1 MYRTSLA
8 LIVSA
13 LLTIPSFSQL
23 RADYPDYP
31 NAAISGSASFG
42 GSATASGPSG
52 GGSTTITFS
61 SNWMFL
67 IGTGVTYTGIP
78 ASPATFAPSFSF
90 TGDGTSVVLTT
101 PALPLWSFSSGGNN
115 YSFDLTSLSNGHVV
129 NGAMSFTGMGTLS
142 ATGFDP
148 TVGSFAM
155 SGTGN
160 NFFFQL
166 SFVTNSAVP
175 EPSSIALA
183 GFGLALCGAVTYF
196 RRRRM

>member
-8 LIVSA
+8 LAISA
-13 LLTIPSFSQL
+13 LLIIPFSQL
-23 RADYPDYP
+23 RADDYP
-31 NAAISGSASFG
+31 NAMISGSASFG

-52 GGSTTITFS
+52 VGSTTITFS

-67 IGTGVTYTGIP
+67 IGTGVTYSGIP

-90 TGDGTSVVLTT
+90 TGDGTSAHLTN
-101 PALPLWSFSSGGNN
+101 PALPLWSFTPDMGVHN
-115 YSFDLTSLSNGHVV
+115 YSINLTSLSNGHVE
-129 NGAMSFTGMGTLS
+129 NGAMSFTGMGTLF

-166 SFVTNSAVP
+166 SFVTNSAIP

-196 RRRRM
+196 RRRRS